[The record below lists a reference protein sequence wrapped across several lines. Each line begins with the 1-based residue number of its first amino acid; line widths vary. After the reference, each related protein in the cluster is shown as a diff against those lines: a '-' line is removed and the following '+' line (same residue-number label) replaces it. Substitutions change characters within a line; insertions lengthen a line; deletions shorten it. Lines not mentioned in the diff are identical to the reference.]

1 MYTLSQRIRSRPID
15 NESYDRSLKSNS
27 RTIVLETFENLE
39 DASVALAKKQGS
51 RKNMEEF
58 FIEFRLDV
66 KKPKISA
73 AHAFPGKTHLKPQAE
88 ALHHLYEE
96 TRFQRNSFTKKV
108 MASSKM
114 LHCYRSH
121 SFSRRK

>member
-39 DASVALAKKQGS
+39 DACVALAKKQGS

-66 KKPKISA
+66 KQPKIGA
-73 AHAFPGKTHLKPQAE
+73 AHAFPGKGHLKPQAE
-88 ALHHLYEE
+88 ALHHL
-96 TRFQRNSFTKKV
+96 
-108 MASSKM
+108 
-114 LHCYRSH
+114 
-121 SFSRRK
+121 RRENEWLR

>member
-1 MYTLSQRIRSRPID
+1 MYTLSQRTRSRPID

-39 DASVALAKKQGS
+39 DACVALAKKQGS

-66 KKPKISA
+66 QAPENSPA
-73 AHAFPGKTHLKPQAE
+73 PALPGKGHLKPQAE
-88 ALHHLYEE
+88 ALHHLHRENE
-96 TRFQRNSFTKKV
+96 WLR
-108 MASSKM
+108 
-114 LHCYRSH
+114 
-121 SFSRRK
+121 